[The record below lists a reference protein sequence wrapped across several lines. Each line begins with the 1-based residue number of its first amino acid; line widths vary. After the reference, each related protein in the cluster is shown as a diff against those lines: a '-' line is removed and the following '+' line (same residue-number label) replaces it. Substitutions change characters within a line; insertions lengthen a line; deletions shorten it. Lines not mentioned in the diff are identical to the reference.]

1 MQFKSTNVLEFFD
14 SSQKCF
20 VIPVYQRAY
29 SWESDNWDTFL
40 NDLKEQIK
48 GNNNYFYGNLLLE
61 IVKKGVRYEVI
72 DGQQRLTTISI
83 FIRSIINVLK
93 KRNSKETIE
102 IDFEEKETIYLKN
115 GGNIKLRIVE
125 YDRACYETLIVDGK
139 NNFSIA
145 SPSQNRIL
153 NARNHFME
161 ELGKLSTEELIQI
174 FDKIEESELTCIEL
188 QGKKDSAL
196 MFELQ
201 NNRGRDLTNMEKLK
215 SYFMYQVYVYS
226 AKDETESNVE
236 HISDIFKAIYQIIHD
251 LKSINED
258 SVLIYHCNTYLSKGY
273 AYRTIDDIKKEF
285 ADSADKVKWI
295 KDFISELHTSFS
307 NMKKMERSNLTFL
320 MDLRNLIIPVFVYS
334 FIIKGFKCFGEDNT
348 KLNTLYHILEIVV
361 FRYRLVHSRADIIS
375 RLNEVLI
382 GFDGDLQ
389 KLKQHFKEKI
399 NNTYYWD
406 DQRVKDKLDGYM
418 YRNHV
423 LHYLLWKYE
432 DNIQNKGYNI
442 NKVKIKDEQ
451 IEHISPQ
458 TPTDGDPL
466 ASGYEV
472 TKENYYDDNFL
483 EEHLNC
489 VGNLMLISGAHNAS
503 IGNKPFKEKL
513 GSYNSNPLLR
523 QQAEIKTFSIN
534 NKWTKESI
542 DDRHEKIVK
551 FSINKWSF
559 DSVKINNINK

>member
-201 NNRGRDLTNMEKLK
+201 NNRGRDLTNME
-215 SYFMYQVYVYS
+215 S
-226 AKDETESNVE
+226 
-236 HISDIFKAIYQIIHD
+236 
-251 LKSINED
+251 
-258 SVLIYHCNTYLSKGY
+258 
-273 AYRTIDDIKKEF
+273 
-285 ADSADKVKWI
+285 
-295 KDFISELHTSFS
+295 
-307 NMKKMERSNLTFL
+307 
-320 MDLRNLIIPVFVYS
+320 
-334 FIIKGFKCFGEDNT
+334 
-348 KLNTLYHILEIVV
+348 
-361 FRYRLVHSRADIIS
+361 
-375 RLNEVLI
+375 
-382 GFDGDLQ
+382 
-389 KLKQHFKEKI
+389 
-399 NNTYYWD
+399 
-406 DQRVKDKLDGYM
+406 
-418 YRNHV
+418 
-423 LHYLLWKYE
+423 
-432 DNIQNKGYNI
+432 
-442 NKVKIKDEQ
+442 
-451 IEHISPQ
+451 
-458 TPTDGDPL
+458 
-466 ASGYEV
+466 
-472 TKENYYDDNFL
+472 
-483 EEHLNC
+483 
-489 VGNLMLISGAHNAS
+489 
-503 IGNKPFKEKL
+503 
-513 GSYNSNPLLR
+513 
-523 QQAEIKTFSIN
+523 
-534 NKWTKESI
+534 
-542 DDRHEKIVK
+542 
-551 FSINKWSF
+551 
-559 DSVKINNINK
+559 